1 MRFGK
6 TKISKKDFY
15 GAKRTVKIWDVNV
28 DNIVISKLCETKKN
42 SNYFIGHLDEVIR
55 PLVLILP
62 KMTGYIETSKG
73 KSGVKNKN
81 NKLMSLLI
89 DDYKLLE
96 KYKNI
101 WIKIEDLQNIELD
114 ALPVYDGRYIKTKI
128 RTCSDTV
135 YTKLHSINVP
145 EYGAECKS
153 FTIICIDLLLVYDNG
168 YYLQVYLDNYASEII
183 DKQMVNY
190 LDENL
195 LETDHKWA
203 L

>member
-1 MRFGK
+1 
-6 TKISKKDFY
+6 
-15 GAKRTVKIWDVNV
+15 
-28 DNIVISKLCETKKN
+28 
-42 SNYFIGHLDEVIR
+42 
-55 PLVLILP
+55 
-62 KMTGYIETSKG
+62 MTGYIETFKD

-81 NKLMSLLI
+81 NKFLSLPM

-101 WIKIEDLQNIELD
+101 WTKIEDLQNIELD

-128 RTCSDTV
+128 RTCCDNV
-135 YTKLHSINVP
+135 YTNLHSINLP

-153 FTIICIDLLLVYDNG
+153 FTIICIDSLLVYDNR

-190 LDENL
+190 LDDNL
-195 LETDHKWA
+195 LETDDKWA